1 MNRFKN
7 ILVGVDL
14 ETVDRTLS
22 GNLTPQNQE
31 AVERGI
37 DLAQRNQAKLSFVAV
52 LDGDQTTDRLIHDA
66 LTDHSNIFDEAHA
79 LLSSIAAKSQQRGI
93 PTETRV
99 LLGKSWVRLIQDVLR
114 HQHDLVIAGS
124 RGKGFVDQLLFGS
137 TAIKL
142 LRNCPCPVWV
152 TKPLDGMPLTSVLV
166 AHDLGP
172 VGRHALELGVTLCRA
187 YDLQLHVLH
196 SVQHLPFGG
205 PTGPF
210 GKGDMTAE
218 LSSSAG
224 QRILNEL
231 SGSDLSRTPKVNL
244 AIDAPETAILDA
256 IQEHSIDLVIMGTIG
271 RSGLAGILTGNT
283 AERLLPRLQCSL
295 LALKPDGFQCPI
307 PPESKTD

>member
-1 MNRFKN
+1 MNGFRN

-14 ETVDRTLS
+14 ESADRTLS
-22 GNLTPQNQE
+22 GDLTPQNQE

-37 DLAQRNQAKLSFVAV
+37 DLAERNRAKLCFATV

-66 LTDHSNIFDEAHA
+66 LTDHSNVFDEAHA
-79 LLSSIAAKSQQRGI
+79 LLSAIASRAQQRGI
-93 PTETRV
+93 STETRV
-99 LLGKSWVRLIQDVLR
+99 LLGKGWVRMIQEVLQ
-114 HQHDLVIAGS
+114 HQHDLVIVGS

-152 TKPLDGMPLTSVLV
+152 TKPLDGVPLTSVLV

-172 VGRHALELGVTLCRA
+172 VGHHALEIGVALCQK

-196 SVQHLPFGG
+196 SVEHLPLGG
-205 PTGPF
+205 PTGPI
-210 GKGDMTAE
+210 GSGDITAE

-224 QRILNEL
+224 QHILNEL
-231 SGSDLSRTPKVNL
+231 SGSELARTPKINV
-244 AIDAPETAILDA
+244 AIDAPETAILQA
-256 IQEHSIDLVIMGTIG
+256 IDEHSIDLVIMGTIG

-295 LALKPDGFQCPI
+295 LALKPEDFQSPI
-307 PPESKTD
+307 PPESKAD